1 MGQHENGGD
10 LEHQGAQERN
20 NGGYYAVVERGKECR
35 AKDVKTAEQEAEG
48 IQLHAE
54 GSQFQQFHIIT
65 HKEAGKRGGQQLTE
79 AEHRHTP
86 HGNDP
91 QADTQQV
98 FSSSV
103 LSAP

>member
-54 GSQFQQFHIIT
+54 GSQFQQFRIIT
-65 HKEAGKRGGQQLTE
+65 HKEAGKRGGQQFTE

-98 FSSSV
+98 F
-103 LSAP
+103 